1 MRLALPYL
9 RTALY
14 GGLNCETPT
23 GRPTLV
29 WSVLLTRMYMSN
41 HGSFLLSSKF
51 ARTERVRTVSYF
63 LQAMTFYFFTTPKII
78 K

>member
-1 MRLALPYL
+1 MDTCDAGFCFLGGELLLCVCGLALPYL

-41 HGSFLLSSKF
+41 HRIIFIVF
-51 ARTERVRTVSYF
+51 
-63 LQAMTFYFFTTPKII
+63 KIREN
-78 K
+78 

>member
-41 HGSFLLSSKF
+41 HRIIFIVF
-51 ARTERVRTVSYF
+51 
-63 LQAMTFYFFTTPKII
+63 KIREN
-78 K
+78 